1 MRELLPLVCL
11 LGITACGARSGL
23 LSTSEVTDASASG
36 GSGGSSSGGTGG
48 TVSVDAGVDAANP
61 EACVLHSV
69 GAPKEMLAFAEGN
82 TDSPLMAVIDPG
94 GTKTA
99 RIGFAAVSED
109 ANGWHPELRVAEVSV
124 GPIWPTDTEITR
136 EPVLYGFDA
145 HAWGAMVEASGQNGN
160 LALAFY
166 HADEA
171 SPNVQPAYKFRSFD
185 TTSWSPGPEV
195 AIDDAGSVSY
205 GFTRSPNGYATT
217 WRATALGS
225 SNTEPRLAILDVN
238 GNVTQ
243 GPIAVGPPEPYPGR
257 SSDVVWSGTRYL
269 IATSFAG
276 CDISP
281 APCEKR
287 AVVITTPLADGTLQL
302 TTAIPA
308 LTDGDVPRRALVSAF
323 AGSVWVAWTEAPPP
337 PEEGS
342 DTAPRKVRLAHLDE
356 DGALLGEP
364 LLLTSD
370 AHPYLSP
377 TIAATAHGIVVA
389 YPEIANPDLPESFVG
404 HGRMR
409 VHNVGHDGNVLQQ
422 PLDIETTLFANGPH
436 PSLVALASPRSV
448 LVAWA
453 ARSPEKQLFVTF
465 LARLDCELE

>member
-1 MRELLPLVCL
+1 VP
-11 LGITACGARSGL
+11 I
-23 LSTSEVTDASASG
+23 
-36 GSGGSSSGGTGG
+36 
-48 TVSVDAGVDAANP
+48 DAGVDASPIPNP
-61 EACVLHSV
+61 CVLSTV
-69 GAPKEMLAFAEGN
+69 GAPKEILAFVEGN

-94 GTKTA
+94 GATTA
-99 RIGFAAVSED
+99 RVGFAAVSED
-109 ANGWHPELRVAEVSV
+109 ANGWHPELRVAEVSI
-124 GPIWPTDTEITR
+124 GPSWPTDTTITK
-136 EPVLYGFDA
+136 EPVLWGFDA
-145 HAWGAMVEASGQNGN
+145 HAWGAMVEASGQNEN

-185 TTSWSPGPEV
+185 TSSWSAGPEI
-195 AIDDAGSVSY
+195 AIDNLGSVSY
-205 GFTRSPNGYATT
+205 GFTSGPNGYATT
-217 WRATALGS
+217 WRASTVGA

-269 IATSFAG
+269 TATSFAG
-276 CDISP
+276 CDIAP

-287 AVVITTPLADGTLQL
+287 SVVITTVQADGTLQL
-302 TTAIPA
+302 AAAIPA
-308 LTDGDVPRRALVSAF
+308 LTESDVPRRALLSAF
-323 AGSVWVAWTEAPPP
+323 AGSAWVAWTEAPPP

-342 DTAPRKVRLAHLDE
+342 DTAPRKLRLAHLDE
-356 DGALLGEP
+356 NGALLGEP
-364 LLLTSD
+364 ILLTAD

-377 TIAATAHGIVVA
+377 TIHASAQGIIVA

-409 VHNVGHDGNVLQQ
+409 VHNVGHDGQVLQE
-422 PLDIETTLFANGPH
+422 PLDIDTTLFANGPH
-436 PSLVALASPRSV
+436 ASLVTLASPRST

-453 ARSPEKQLFVTF
+453 SRSPEKQLFVTF
-465 LARLDCELE
+465 LARLDCETE